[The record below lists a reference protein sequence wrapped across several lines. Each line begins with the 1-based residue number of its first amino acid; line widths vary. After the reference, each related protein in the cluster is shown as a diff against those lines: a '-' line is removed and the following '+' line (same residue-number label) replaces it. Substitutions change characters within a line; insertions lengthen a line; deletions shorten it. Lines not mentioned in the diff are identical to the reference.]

1 LSLNRRGVLGTAAA
15 LAVAGCSP
23 VTVLNTL
30 APSRLVADG
39 VAYGEGERRKLDIY
53 APAGAGPFPVLVF
66 LYGGAWDSGSRA
78 IYRFLGGAFASHGL
92 VTVIPD
98 YRLYPEV
105 KFPSFLQD
113 CAAAVRWTRD
123 NIGRYGGAAGPFFLM
138 GHSAGAYNAAML
150 GLDGEWLGQVGMAR
164 ADLRGVI
171 GVSGPYD
178 FVPDTDALR
187 DIFGP
192 PDHYPQTQPINFV
205 DGHSRHYREA
215 WQHHPPGGPHPREGR
230 LRGGA
235 LLRGHRPHRDHRR
248 GRHPAALPGTD
259 PARQPGVHGAPLVYE
274 ERWVN
279 AAPSNPSGSTPRG
292 RIRSYGAT
300 GR

>member
-1 LSLNRRGVLGTAAA
+1 MIHGVDRRDRLSLNRRGVLGTAAA

-53 APAGAGPFPVLVF
+53 APAGVGPFPVLVF

-123 NIGRYGGAAGPFFLM
+123 NIGRYGGDAGPFFLM

-205 DGHSRHYREA
+205 DGHS
-215 WQHHPPGGPHPREGR
+215 PPMLLLTGTADTTVKPGNTTR
-230 LRGGA
+230 LA
-235 LLRGHRPHRDHRR
+235 D
-248 GRHPAALPGTD
+248 
-259 PARQPGVHGAPLVYE
+259 
-274 ERWVN
+274 
-279 AAPSNPSGSTPRG
+279 
-292 RIRSYGAT
+292 RIREKGGFVEARYYEGIDHIEIIGAVGT
-300 GR
+300 PLHFLAPTLRDSLAFMGRPSSMKSGG